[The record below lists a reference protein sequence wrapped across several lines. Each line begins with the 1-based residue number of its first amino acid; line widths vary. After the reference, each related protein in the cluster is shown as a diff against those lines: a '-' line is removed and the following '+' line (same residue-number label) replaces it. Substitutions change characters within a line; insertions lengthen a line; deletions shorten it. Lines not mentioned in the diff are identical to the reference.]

1 MGSAWFESSGDVR
14 AAERPGR
21 GLRLLVA
28 VTDPMSLLF
37 LRGQLS
43 AARAAGFDVTVL
55 SGPGDLA
62 RRVALAEGVRHVPVA
77 MARGMDPVHD
87 AAALVELVRLLRSM
101 RPHIVDA
108 STPKAGLL
116 LMLAAAITR
125 VPCRIHTLRGL
136 RFETMTGPGRR
147 VLMATTRLTCA
158 LAHRVLCVSP
168 SLRSRAI
175 ELGLVPA
182 HKAVV
187 LGMGSGLDLARFTA
201 TPAIRD
207 RAAAL
212 RRELGIAADA
222 PVLGFVGR
230 IARDKGFVELSAAWQ
245 ALRERYPGLHWVIA
259 GPLDPTDAIPVHIG
273 AELDTHPRVHRLG
286 HVDDVTP
293 VYAMMDVL
301 ALPTYREGFGNVLIE
316 AAALG
321 IPAVA
326 SRVTGCVDAVDDGVT
341 GTLVPARNV
350 DALVAAIAAYV
361 DNPELR
367 QAHGRAGRARAERLF
382 RQEDL
387 WARTQRTYLELAA
400 QAGCAGAR
408 TATEARAQDQAA
420 PADGNDSA
428 GLDAAAREP

>member
-1 MGSAWFESSGDVR
+1 MGNASYESSGNDR
-14 AAERPGR
+14 AADRPGR

-43 AARAAGFDVTVL
+43 AARAAGFDVTVI
-55 SGPGDLA
+55 SGPGALA
-62 RRVALAEGVRHVPVA
+62 RRVAEAEGVRHVAVT

-87 AAALVELVRLLRSM
+87 VTALAELLRLLRTL
-101 RPHIVDA
+101 RPDIVDA

-158 LAHRVLCVSP
+158 LAQQVLCVSP
-168 SLRSRAI
+168 SLRRRAI
-175 ELGLVPA
+175 ELGVVPA

-187 LGMGSGLDLARFTA
+187 LGMGSGLDLTRFTA
-201 TPAIRD
+201 TPAVRD

-212 RRELGIAADA
+212 RRQLGIPPDA

-230 IARDKGFVELSAAWQ
+230 IARDKGFVELSAAWHV
-245 ALRERYPGLHWVIA
+245 LRERYPALHWVIA
-259 GPLDPTDAIPVHIG
+259 GPVDPTDAIPVHIA

-286 HVDDVTP
+286 HVDDVAP

-301 ALPTYREGFGNVLIE
+301 AMPSYREGFGNVLIE

-321 IPAVA
+321 IPTVA
-326 SRVTGCVDAVDDGVT
+326 TRVTGCVDAVADGVT
-341 GTLVPARNV
+341 GTLVPPRDV
-350 DALVAAIAAYV
+350 DALVAAIAAYL
-361 DNPELR
+361 DAPDLR
-367 QAHGRAGRARAERLF
+367 AEHGRAGRGRAERLF

-387 WARTQRTYLELAA
+387 WARLHRTYLDLAGR
-400 QAGCAGAR
+400 AGCAGAR
-408 TATEARAQDQAA
+408 TAPAGARTAPAGAPEAGADAA
-420 PADGNDSA
+420 P
-428 GLDAAAREP
+428 REP